1 MNWIKDLTKS
11 FGKKQSPKILTI
23 KRTPSRYI
31 KVTSNEYYQFW
42 AFFLAKPKVDLDCL
56 FLSLTSLP
64 ERLRFAIYLKALG
77 SRAYTINAIKT
88 EDDSEIVSQIFDICG
103 RNPLNREKA
112 IFNIYKTLEYDSLL
126 DFSKQKSTVIKVIL
140 YFLSMECSSEEG
152 TYSIL
157 LGLIED
163 KGLFEYFDQISFPE
177 HNESNS
183 TDKDRLETKLEVN
196 VMSDENILDSQKG
209 NSQDYKVDDIKKD
222 NSQDFKVEDSQD
234 GNQSDAINETHQIT
248 NKVDGTLKELWEMML
263 SDDLKVF
270 TTITDSLICLK
281 DATYHQV
288 FARAIEVS
296 PSQDPCVILS
306 ILAVPSNKSFYKIEY
321 YRNKDAAG
329 RDKSIKKMLKAE
341 NKLVDE
347 QSYYEFLI
355 IQNKLIEAQ
364 EELKK
369 EFNSKI
375 EDLESKN
382 KALQDENTSLKNKI
396 KGIETHLG

>member
-1 MNWIKDLTKS
+1 MNWIRDLTKS

-77 SRAYTINAIKT
+77 SRTYTVNAIKA
-88 EDDSEIVSQIFDICG
+88 EDDSEIVSKIFDICG

-126 DFSKQKSTVIKVIL
+126 DFSKQKPTVIKIIL
-140 YFLSMECSSEEG
+140 YFLSMECASEEG

-157 LGLIED
+157 LGLIKN
-163 KGLFEYFDQISFPE
+163 KGLFEYFDQISIPEHSVE

-183 TDKDRLETKLEVN
+183 TNEDRLETKLEGN
-196 VMSDENILDSQKG
+196 EMNDENILDSQNG
-209 NSQDYKVDDIKKD
+209 

-234 GNQSDAINETHQIT
+234 GNQSDAINKTHQIT
-248 NKVDGTLKELWEMML
+248 NKVDSTLRELWEMML
-263 SDDLKVF
+263 SDDLKEF
-270 TTITDSLICLK
+270 ITITDSLICLK
-281 DATYHQV
+281 DATYHQI
-288 FARAIEVS
+288 FTRAIEVS

-306 ILAVPSNKSFYKIEY
+306 ILAIPSNKSFYKIEY

-369 EFNSKI
+369 EFTNKI

-382 KALQDENTSLKNKI
+382 KALQDENTSLKSKI